1 MYYMNKKTIIKK
13 IPSNNILAFWFA
25 DSEETNPEFYYTIDV
40 KTISVDTY
48 QKENIYKINKVDFTS
63 GNYEHLETMNE
74 SRTNNHSIKP
84 TIDKIIDRYSKYAN
98 NNLI

>member
-1 MYYMNKKTIIKK
+1 MNKKTIIKK
-13 IPSNNILAFWFA
+13 IPSKNILAFWFA

-40 KTISVDTY
+40 KTINVDTY

-74 SRTNNHSIKP
+74 YRTNNHSIKP
-84 TIDKIIDRYSKYAN
+84 TIDKIIDRYKERG
-98 NNLI
+98 I